1 MNTYTTYT
9 YEEIF
14 QDIPEDPDNCLMIL
28 PEEVIKKT
36 GWKEGDI
43 ISYEVINGNLILK
56 FVEA

>member
-1 MNTYTTYT
+1 VNSYS

-14 QDIPEDPDNCLMIL
+14 QDIPGDPDNCLMIL
-28 PEEVIKKT
+28 PEELMQKT

-43 ISYEVINGNLILK
+43 LSYEVRDGSLILK

>member
-1 MNTYTTYT
+1 MNSYP

-14 QDIPEDPDNCLMIL
+14 QDIPGDPDNCLMIL
-28 PEEVIKKT
+28 PEELMQKT

-43 ISYEVINGNLILK
+43 LSYEVRDGNLILK